1 MLDINFDQSQLDKET
16 QTILN
21 ASTSNQAEIL
31 KQAYNAIHKLAISFN
46 DTYINV
52 MRELEIFENDLKNII
67 KSWHN
72 FKASCLQGGVAFK
85 DTNEYDEYL
94 KNRAQVR
101 SKIFSNEMQQKILN
115 MTSLAMKFQ
124 QYINAA
130 LGQKVATAYVWVNTR
145 GIPETYVIHDMS
157 QFLKTDID
165 RYGNIIV
172 RYKNN
177 AELLRNHTQKIQNLI
192 KQDSINFKY
201 SILKSTYKTAFD
213 RYHRYPTK
221 KGGSF
226 ILWLYP
232 YGGQKWNGVYVSS
245 FGSINEAYATLLL
258 HEHFNPIDTP
268 EDNMEQ
274 FMSAVMDVTNLSG
287 TLQGDTTVGQM
298 QVAIKSKNATTLSIE
313 QLYNIA
319 QGLIKNK
326 FNNFSEIKNYLIN
339 IKMSNRDVQQQ
350 INKSLKESLK
360 QVTDQYVNEKEVAAF
375 LGAI

>member
-31 KQAYNAIHKLAISFN
+31 KQAYNVINKLAISFN

-52 MRELEIFENDLKNII
+52 TRELEIFENDLKNII

-130 LGQKVATAYVWVNTR
+130 LGQKVATAYVWVNTK
-145 GIPETYVIHDMS
+145 GIPETYIIHDMS

-192 KQDSINFKY
+192 KQDSINFEY

-213 RYHRYPTK
+213 RYHRYPIK

-258 HEHFNPIDTP
+258 HEHFNPTDTP

-274 FMSAVMDVTNLSG
+274 FMSAVIGVTNLSG

-339 IKMSNRDVQQQ
+339 IKMNNKNVQQQ
-350 INKSLKESLK
+350 INKSLKESLR
-360 QVTDQYVNEKEVAAF
+360 QITDQYVNEKEVATF
-375 LGAI
+375 LGAV

>member
-31 KQAYNAIHKLAISFN
+31 KQAYNVINKLAISFN

-52 MRELEIFENDLKNII
+52 TRELEIFENDLKNII

-85 DTNEYDEYL
+85 NTNEYDEYL
-94 KNRAQVR
+94 KNRTQVR

-130 LGQKVATAYVWVNTR
+130 LGQKVATAYVWVNTK

-165 RYGNIIV
+165 RYGNIVV

-226 ILWLYP
+226 VLWLYP
-232 YGGQKWNGVYVSS
+232 YSGQKWNGVYVSS

-258 HEHFNPIDTP
+258 YEHFNPTDTP

-274 FMSAVMDVTNLSG
+274 FMSAVMGVTNLSG

-298 QVAIKSKNATTLSIE
+298 QVAIKSKNATILSIE

-339 IKMSNRDVQQQ
+339 IKMSNRDIQQQ

-360 QVTDQYVNEKEVAAF
+360 QITDQYVNEKEVATF